1 MLVRLARVCMHGVVF
16 HSRAS
21 RRPEPNEVRRH
32 PLARGTRV
40 RHGPAPPGGC
50 ACGGRGGA
58 DRGEEEGEDERG
70 AGEVSAAEATLYGA
84 IIAGV
89 FGIFGTLLGV
99 ALGLFG
105 ALGADLG

>member
-1 MLVRLARVCMHGVVF
+1 
-16 HSRAS
+16 
-21 RRPEPNEVRRH
+21 
-32 PLARGTRV
+32 
-40 RHGPAPPGGC
+40 
-50 ACGGRGGA
+50 
-58 DRGEEEGEDERG
+58 
-70 AGEVSAAEATLYGA
+70 VSAAEATLYGA